1 MGGLNSVNSLAM
13 VSGGFI
19 NCWGQR
25 WKLSAYYH
33 C

>member
-13 VSGGFI
+13 VSSGFI
-19 NCWGQR
+19 DCWSQR
-25 WKLSAYYH
+25 WKLSTYYH

>member
-25 WKLSAYYH
+25 WKLSI
-33 C
+33 

>member
-19 NCWGQR
+19 NCWDQR
-25 WKLSAYYH
+25 WKLSTYYH